1 MSYIGNEPVVSASRT
16 TYETLA
22 TANQTTFSASYTV
35 GFLDVYLNGV
45 KLLAADYAASNGT
58 SVTLYEAAQANDSI
72 TIVAYGTFSS
82 ANAVAK
88 TGDTMTA
95 PLTITG
101 KPFFENGQT
110 VTGDYSIS
118 ANCNAMSAG
127 PVTVNSGVTV
137 TIPVGSSWV
146 IV

>member
-1 MSYIGNEPVVSASRT
+1 MSYIGNEPIVSASRT

-22 TANQTTFSASYTV
+22 TAGQTTFSASYTV

-45 KLLAADYAASNGT
+45 KLLASDYTASNGT
-58 SVTLYEAAQANDSI
+58 SVVLNSAAVENDSI
-72 TIVAYGTFSS
+72 VIVAYGTFSS

-127 PVTVNSGVTV
+127 AITINTGVTV

>member
-1 MSYIGNEPVVSASRT
+1 MSYIGNEPIVSATKT

-22 TANQTTFSASYTV
+22 TAGQTTFNAVYTV
-35 GFLDVYLNGV
+35 GFVDVFLNGV
-45 KLLAADYAASNGT
+45 KLLASDYTASNGT
-58 SVTLYEAAQANDSI
+58 SIVLYEAAQLNDSM

-127 PVTVNSGVTV
+127 VISIASGVTV
-137 TIPVGSSWV
+137 TIPSGSNWV

>member
-1 MSYIGNEPVVSASRT
+1 MSYIGNEPIVSSSRT

-22 TANQTTFSASYTV
+22 TAGQTTFNASYTV
-35 GFLDVYLNGV
+35 GFLDVFLNGV
-45 KLLAADYAASNGT
+45 KLLASDYTASNGT
-58 SVTLYEAAQANDSI
+58 SVTLFESAQANDSI

-137 TIPVGSSWV
+137 TIPSGSTWV

>member
-1 MSYIGNEPVVSASRT
+1 MSYIGNEPIVSASRT

-22 TANQTTFSASYTV
+22 TAGQTIFSASYTV

-45 KLLAADYAASNGT
+45 KLLAADYTASNGT
-58 SVTLYEAAQANDSI
+58 SVVLNSAAVENDSI
-72 TIVAYGTFSS
+72 VIVAYGTFSS

-127 PVTVNSGVTV
+127 PVTINSGVTV

>member
-1 MSYIGNEPVVSASRT
+1 MSYIGAEPIVSSSRT

-22 TANQTTFSASYTV
+22 TANQTTFNASYTV
-35 GFLDVYLNGV
+35 GFLDVFLNGV
-45 KLLAADYAASNGT
+45 KLLAADYTASNGT
-58 SVTLYEAAQANDSI
+58 SVTLFESAQANDSI

-101 KPFFENGQT
+101 RPFFENGQT

-127 PVTVNSGVTV
+127 PVTINSGVTV
-137 TIPVGSSWV
+137 TIPSGSTWV

>member
-1 MSYIGNEPVVSASRT
+1 MSYIGNEPIVSASRT

-22 TANQTTFSASYTV
+22 TANQTTFTASYTV

-58 SVTLYEAAQANDSI
+58 SVTLFEAAQANDSI

-127 PVTVNSGVTV
+127 PVTINSGVTV

>member
-1 MSYIGNEPVVSASRT
+1 MSYIGNEPIVSTSRT
-16 TYETLA
+16 VYENIA
-22 TANQTTFSASYTV
+22 VASQTTFNCAYTV
-35 GFLDVYLNGV
+35 GFVDVFVNGV
-45 KLLAADYAASNGT
+45 KLLASDFTASNGST
-58 SVTLYEAAQANDSI
+58 VVLTNACQANDEV

-110 VTGDYSIS
+110 VTADYSIS
-118 ANCNAMSAG
+118 ANCNALSAG
-127 PVTVNSGVTV
+127 SVTINTGVTV

>member
-1 MSYIGNEPVVSASRT
+1 MAYIGNEPIVSSSRT

-22 TANQTTFSASYTV
+22 TAGQTSFSASYTV
-35 GFLDVYLNGV
+35 GFLDVFLNGV
-45 KLLAADYAASNGT
+45 KLLAGDYTASNGT
-58 SVTLYEAAQANDSI
+58 TVVLNSACQANDEVV
-72 TIVAYGTFSS
+72 IVAYGVFSS

-95 PLTITG
+95 PLKITG
-101 KPFFENGQT
+101 QPFFENGQT
-110 VTGDYSIS
+110 VTSDYSIS

-127 PVTVNSGVTV
+127 AITIASGVTV
-137 TIPVGSSWV
+137 TVPSGSTWV

>member
-1 MSYIGNEPVVSASRT
+1 MSYIGNEPIVSATRT

-22 TANQTTFSASYTV
+22 VANQTTFTASYTV
-35 GFLDVYLNGV
+35 GFLDVFLNGV
-45 KLLAADYAASNGT
+45 KLLASDYTASNGT
-58 SVTLYEAAQANDSI
+58 SVVLFEAAQANDSVV
-72 TIVAYGTFSS
+72 IVAYGTFSS

-101 KPFFENGQT
+101 KPFFENGQQ
-110 VTGDYSIS
+110 VTADYSIS

-127 PVTVNSGVTV
+127 PVTINSGVTV
-137 TIPVGSSWV
+137 TIPNGSNWV

>member
-1 MSYIGNEPVVSASRT
+1 MSYIGNEPIVSSSRT

-22 TANQTTFSASYTV
+22 TAGQTSFYASYTV
-35 GFLDVYLNGV
+35 GFLDVFLNGV
-45 KLLAADYAASNGT
+45 KLLAGDYTASNGT
-58 SVTLYEAAQANDSI
+58 TVVLNSACQANDEVV
-72 TIVAYGTFSS
+72 IVAYGVFSS

-95 PLTITG
+95 PLKITG
-101 KPFFENGQT
+101 QPFFENGQT
-110 VTGDYSIS
+110 VTSDYSIS

-127 PVTVNSGVTV
+127 AITIASGVTV
-137 TIPVGSSWV
+137 TVPSGSTWV

>member
-1 MSYIGNEPVVSASRT
+1 MSYIGNEPIVSATKT

-22 TANQTTFSASYTV
+22 TAGQTVFNANYTV
-35 GFLDVYLNGV
+35 GFVDVFLNGV
-45 KLLAADYAASNGT
+45 KLLASDYSASNGT
-58 SVTLYEAAQANDSI
+58 SITLFDAAQLNDSV

-127 PVTVNSGVTV
+127 TITINSGVTV
-137 TIPVGSSWV
+137 TIPNGSSWV

>member
-1 MSYIGNEPVVSASRT
+1 MSYIGNEPIVSTSRT
-16 TYETLA
+16 VYETIA
-22 TANQTTFSASYTV
+22 VTNQTTFNCAYTV
-35 GFLDVYLNGV
+35 GFVDVFVNGS
-45 KLLAADYAASNGT
+45 KLLASDYTAGDGSTVVLSSACASGDE
-58 SVTLYEAAQANDSI
+58 VTL
-72 TIVAYGTFSS
+72 VAYGSFSS

-110 VTGDYSIS
+110 VTSDYSIS

-127 PVTVNSGVTV
+127 VITIDSGVTV
-137 TIPVGSSWV
+137 TIPVGSNWV